1 MRKAI
6 RFILLLGVAAILL
19 GAAWF
24 TAEYHRA
31 RPGLAKGSF
40 FEVEKGQ
47 AVGTIAQN
55 LARSG
60 LIRSQLAFR
69 LAYRLHYSGQSLKAG
84 EYTFPGPLTMKDIL
98 ETMTK
103 GKVFLQPVTIPE
115 GLTGEETAEEFL
127 RAGLAAREEF
137 LAAFNDRSLIV
148 DWDSEAMNAE
158 GYLFPETYHFARKT
172 PAREIVARMIAQ
184 YESVFGDAWRLR
196 AREIGLTIREVTTLA
211 SLIEKETSRP
221 EEKKLVAAVF
231 HNRLRLRMKL
241 DCDPTIIYALKL
253 EGKYEGRLLSRD
265 LKLASP
271 YNTYL
276 HPGLPPGPIANPGRD
291 SIEAALYPSDDDYLY
306 FVARGDGSHRFS
318 RTFKEHQRAVLEYR
332 SNIQH

>member
-6 RFILLLGVAAILL
+6 RFILLAGVAAILL

-24 TAEYHRA
+24 ATEYHRA
-31 RPGLAKGSF
+31 RPGLSPGAY

-47 AVGTIAQN
+47 AVATIAQN

-60 LIRSQLAFR
+60 LVRSPLAFR

-84 EYTFPGPLTMKDIL
+84 EYSFPGPLTMKDIL
-98 ETMTK
+98 EAMTK
-103 GKVFLQPVTIPE
+103 GKVYLQPVTVPE
-115 GLTGEETAEEFL
+115 GLTGEETAEEL
-127 RAGLAAREEF
+127 VRSGLATREGF
-137 LAAFNDRSLIV
+137 LAAFNDRSLFV
-148 DWDSEAMNAE
+148 DWDPEAGNAE

-172 PAREIVARMIAQ
+172 PAREVVARMIAQ

-196 AREIGLTIREVTTLA
+196 AQELGLSIRQVTTLA

-221 EEKKLVAAVF
+221 EEKRLVAAVF

-253 EGKYEGRLLSRD
+253 EGAYEGRLLSRD
-265 LKLASP
+265 LKFASP

-291 SIEAALYPSDDDYLY
+291 SIEAALYPADEDYLY

-318 RTFKEHQRAVLEYR
+318 RTFREHQRAVLEYR
-332 SNIQH
+332 QASH